1 MKLTV
6 LERILLLN
14 ILPTEGDLTTITIVR
29 ELREA
34 LSFSE
39 DEHKRATLKTDDK
52 GQITWKDG
60 FDKVVEIEGKAL
72 EIARNALTHLNE
84 EKKLNVGHISLYE
97 KIVGDK

>member
-39 DEHKRATLKTDDK
+39 EEHKKAKLKTNAE
-52 GQITWKDG
+52 GRITWKDS
-60 FDKVVEIEGKAL
+60 FEKTVEIKGKAL
-72 EIARNALTHLNE
+72 EIARHALNHLND